1 MTLWWVIVS
10 AAGLFVVLILV
21 LRALPARG
29 GVQGDAGQAPAH
41 TPIHDHDPA
50 GLPHWHLHHGQHHDS
65 GTGAVGGQSGQSGE
79 SGSGAGRGGD

>member
-1 MTLWWVIVS
+1 MTLWWLIVS
-10 AAGLFVVLILV
+10 AAGLFVVLLLV

-41 TPIHDHDPA
+41 NPIHDHDPA
-50 GLPHWHLHHGQHHDS
+50 GLPHWHLHQGQHHDS
-65 GTGAVGGQSGQSGE
+65 GTGAVGGQSGE